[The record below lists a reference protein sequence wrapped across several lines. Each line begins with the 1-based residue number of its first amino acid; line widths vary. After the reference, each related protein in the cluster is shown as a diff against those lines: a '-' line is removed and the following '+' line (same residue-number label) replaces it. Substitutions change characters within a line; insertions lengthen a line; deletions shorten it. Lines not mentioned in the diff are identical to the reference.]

1 MSYVLSLVALKL
13 TIMMLVTTKYAQP
26 QPRNLRMASLSESL
40 SIESSSPPVDIVEN
54 DLKNQKYW
62 KMLENIEVAEI
73 EATATNRTKG
83 SSIWS

>member
-26 QPRNLRMASLSESL
+26 QPRNLRMASLS
-40 SIESSSPPVDIVEN
+40 IESSSPPVDIVEN

-62 KMLENIEVAEI
+62 KMFENIEVAEI

>member
-26 QPRNLRMASLSESL
+26 QPRNLRMASL